1 MRICM
6 LLHKSVEH
14 DGRVR
19 REARA
24 LSEAGHRVEVVHLPP
39 SLPGPTLAEEPFS
52 LTPATLPR
60 WRRLPLKL
68 HRLAEAF
75 NMARLARRAR
85 PDAVHAHDVAML
97 VPAWIA
103 ARLSRARLIYD
114 SHELATGVPYRSRP
128 WALLVVAIERLLV
141 PRCDAVITVSDG
153 IADRLAERYSLRAR
167 PIVIRNVCDLPPPGA
182 APAADLRKELRLG
195 EAPIVL
201 HQGAVARHRGCETL
215 VRATAE
221 LDGPHVLFL
230 GAEGP
235 YADRLRN
242 LALHLGLDD
251 RVHFHP
257 PVPLD
262 SLLSYT
268 AQANVGV
275 SLLEPSCEN
284 HRLALPNKVFEYMAA
299 GVPVVGSALPEL
311 ERFLSEH
318 PIGCA
323 VDPND
328 PSAVARALNR
338 VLTANGGQAGK
349 WPGRVQPLRW
359 NEEAARLL
367 SVYGIATTNGS
378 RAHTRHLGMDRKAA
392 S

>member
-39 SLPGPTLAEEPFS
+39 WLPGPALPEESFS
-52 LTPATLPR
+52 VTPATLPR
-60 WRRLPLKL
+60 SRRLPLKL
-68 HRLAEAF
+68 HRLAEAV
-75 NMARLARRAR
+75 NMARLARRSR

-97 VPAWIA
+97 IPAWIA
-103 ARLSRARLIYD
+103 AKLSRARLVYD

-128 WALLVVAIERLLV
+128 WALLVIAIERLLV
-141 PRCDAVITVSDG
+141 PRCDLVVTVSGG
-153 IADRLAERYSLRAR
+153 IADQLAERYSLRAR
-167 PIVIRNVCDLPPPGA
+167 PVVIRNVCDLPPPGA
-182 APAADLRKELRLG
+182 APATDLRRELGIG
-195 EAPIVL
+195 ETPLVL
-201 HQGAVARHRGCETL
+201 HQGAVAPHRGCETL

-221 LDGPHVLFL
+221 LDDAHLLFL

-235 YADRLRN
+235 FANRLQR
-242 LALHLGLDD
+242 LAVDLGLDD
-251 RVHFHP
+251 RVHFRP
-257 PVPLD
+257 PVPLV

-275 SLLEPSCEN
+275 SLLEATCEN

-299 GVPVVGSALPEL
+299 GVPVVVSALPEL

-318 PIGCA
+318 PIGCT
-323 VDPND
+323 VDPRN
-328 PSAVARALNR
+328 PSAVARALHR
-338 VLTANGGQAGK
+338 VLIANGRAGR

-359 NEEAARLL
+359 NEEAAGLL
-367 SVYGIATTNGS
+367 SVYGIARIS
-378 RAHTRHLGMDRKAA
+378 A
-392 S
+392 